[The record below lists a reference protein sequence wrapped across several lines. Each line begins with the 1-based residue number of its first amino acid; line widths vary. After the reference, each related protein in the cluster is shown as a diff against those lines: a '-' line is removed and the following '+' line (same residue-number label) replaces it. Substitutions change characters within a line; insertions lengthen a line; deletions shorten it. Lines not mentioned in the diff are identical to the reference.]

1 MSQTNPARSA
11 LTRRIAFD
19 GMLAALYFALKLLT
33 IPVGNDLEITL
44 ATLAIIAAAFLFR
57 TPDACAV
64 AFVGET
70 LTQIVRFGFSPVY
83 TPIWVLPSVVY
94 ALALGLCCAAVR
106 KKREITELPGLCYA
120 VCMGCA
126 LLLACLNTAALY
138 ADSKI
143 MGYYS
148 YHMVFGVAILR
159 GLVALVTAAVAA
171 TVAIPLV
178 RALRGHRPRL

>member
-1 MSQTNPARSA
+1 MSVSARRA
-11 LTRRIAFD
+11 ATRRIALD
-19 GMLAALYFALKLLT
+19 GMLAAVYFALKVLT

-44 ATLAIIAAAFLFR
+44 ATLAIVVAALRFR
-57 TPDACAV
+57 TLDACAV

-70 LTQIVRFGFSPVY
+70 MTQIVRSGFSPVS
-83 TPIWVLPSVVY
+83 TPIWVLPSVLY
-94 ALALGLCCAAVR
+94 ALALGLCCALFG
-106 KKREITELPGLCYA
+106 KKRPLEEQPPKCYA

-143 MGYYS
+143 MGYYN

-159 GLVALVTAAVAA
+159 GLVALATAAVVASA
-171 TVAIPLV
+171 AIPLV
-178 RALRGHRPRL
+178 RALRKHG